1 MANFNGS
8 NTPGSNLL
16 REGAGSNVLAQLLG
30 KVQNTYGDK
39 LAVATLA
46 SVSEVLQTWNGKY
59 GRVAVTPVPR
69 WDKDAT
75 NYIEGYFFSEQTISE
90 GQLVLIV
97 FTDTDF
103 RTIINTGTWLPEKTE
118 NKNTHS
124 RDFGVIVKL

>member
-8 NTPGSNLL
+8 NTPSSNLL

-30 KVQNTYGDK
+30 KVQGTYGEK

-46 SVSEVLQTWNGKY
+46 SVGEVLQAWNGKY

-75 NYIEGYFFSEQTISE
+75 NYIEGYFFSEQTMTP
-90 GQLVLIV
+90 GQLVLVV

-103 RTIINTGTWLPEKTE
+103 RTIVNTGKWLPAKTE

-124 RDFGVIVKL
+124 RDFGVIVRL